1 MRIVLHIKRC
11 YRVVETIQPFQH
23 RIFTYID
30 SFQFVCR
37 AIQSRQ
43 LYIFAHVD
51 WGKGILVTMQ
61 LLQFCIFA
69 HIERRN
75 LILGAIQRCQLRIMA
90 YQELLVLKELLEA
103 DMVVFATPIYY
114 FSILAQLKRV
124 IDRFYAINEVLMS
137 KKLKVLLMTT
147 CGDGN
152 WVTEPTIGMFSCMCK
167 YLGWEM
173 VGRLY
178 AEYVYTLE
186 DMRGK
191 DYPDRAFQMGLDT
204 MRYI

>member
-1 MRIVLHIKRC
+1 MK
-11 YRVVETIQPFQH
+11 
-23 RIFTYID
+23 
-30 SFQFVCR
+30 
-37 AIQSRQ
+37 
-43 LYIFAHVD
+43 
-51 WGKGILVTMQ
+51 ILVLTGSPHKHGTSA
-61 LLQFCIFA
+61 LLADKFIEGALRGNHTVKRIDCGFIEVAPCIGCDTCVENNNVC
-69 HIERRN
+69 I
-75 LILGAIQRCQLRIMA
+75 
-90 YQELLVLKELLEA
+90 YKDQELLVLKELLEA

-114 FSILAQLKRV
+114 FSIPAQLKRV

-137 KKLKVLLMTT
+137 KKLKVVLMTT

-173 VGRLY
+173 VGRLH